1 MQLFFHMKSRTK
13 RMRDKQQQDKS
24 ITLKL
29 INYTRVMH
37 SNQNY
42 CLR

>member
-1 MQLFFHMKSRTK
+1 MQLFFHIKSRAK
-13 RMRDKQQQDKS
+13 RIRDKQQQDKS
-24 ITLKL
+24 VTLKL
-29 INYTRVMH
+29 INYTQVMH